1 MARASSPFRSPI
13 PNGLEALATG
23 KPGVYKRL
31 LDSLMRRSVLALV
44 LPAAALLAG
53 CVSNPYR
60 PYRSGAGYSEAEV
73 APGVYEIAFE
83 GTGTMGIGRATE
95 LAKVRAAEVTIDEGF
110 RHFEIL
116 ARDVGESVDV
126 TRRPYYG
133 GAGIGVGYGYR
144 PGLGGGVGLR
154 YGGLGGGYDIDTD
167 PVAVLKVRL
176 LEEPT
181 ADSFVAARVL
191 REAIEDGIVPREALR
206 PKG

>member
-1 MARASSPFRSPI
+1 
-13 PNGLEALATG
+13 
-23 KPGVYKRL
+23 
-31 LDSLMRRSVLALV
+31 MRRSVLALV
-44 LPAAALLAG
+44 LPAAALVAG

-73 APGVYEIAFE
+73 APDVYEIAYE
-83 GTGTMGIGRATE
+83 GTSTMSIGRATA

-116 ARDVGESVDV
+116 ERDSGQTLDV
-126 TRRPYYG
+126 TRRPYHG

-144 PGLGGGVGLR
+144 PGFGGGVGLG
-154 YGGLGGGYDIDTD
+154 YGGIGGGYDIDTD

-181 ADSFVAARVL
+181 PDSFVAARVL
-191 REAIEDGIVPREALR
+191 REAIDDGIVPREALR
-206 PKG
+206 RK